1 MFQPLEYS
9 LSKRKKIVLGVLGVL
24 VVTLVAGVFFV
35 RSQIR
40 KSFPETTGALIVPG
54 IVQPVE
60 IDRDQYGVPRI
71 EAQNEHDLFFALGYV
86 HAQDRL
92 WQMDMTRRIGQGRL
106 SELFGSVTLDFDR
119 MFRIIGIRRIAEQ
132 IEQHITPASRGRLQ
146 AYADGVN
153 AFITTHKGKYPI
165 EFDLLRYDPEPWT
178 PLHSIIIGRLMAWEL
193 NLSWWVDLTLGALVD
208 RVGYEKASKV
218 FPYYPPDVPPIVPAS
233 EWHKI
238 VKPALAFLQTA
249 QDYAAFRNI
258 GGMLGGSNA
267 WAVAPRKSE
276 TNAVLLANDTHLQ
289 LTNPSK
295 WYEVSLHGAGY
306 NVMGFS
312 IPGVPG
318 IVAGNNEHIAW
329 GLTNVMA
336 DDADFYIVRIDS
348 TDPNRYVYNGESL
361 PLTIREEEIQV
372 RDDTTHYVTI
382 RSTHHGPIVTDIHTM
397 LRKARLPFVA
407 AMRWTG
413 AEVSDQVEAFNKINR
428 ARTWQEFLSG
438 VKEFSGPG
446 QNFVYGDAQ
455 GNIGYWCGVWLPL
468 RARNV
473 YSVLPLPGWDSTA
486 EWRGFVPFDHL
497 PHVFNPSEGFIA
509 TANNKIV
516 DDSYP
521 YRISELWEPP
531 ARFLRLREELSKEGT
546 FSIAEFER
554 LQNDQFSYY
563 ARRFT
568 PHILRACKG
577 KLDPPY
583 GDLVIDYF
591 TNWNFVF
598 SRDDIA
604 TAIFQQFLTH
614 LMKNLYEDE
623 MGSELLHDYL
633 LLVNIPLRVTMRLV
647 EQDTSEWFDNV
658 RTSVVESRDDILLQS
673 MKDAIGAL
681 RTTLG
686 DETKHWQ
693 WGNLHTV
700 TLQHPFGLKKPLD
713 KIFNIGPFP
722 YGGASTALTSGEY
735 SFNDVLQPG
744 PLNVPFGVTVGAS
757 FRRIVDMGKP
767 FEARTILPSGQSGQ
781 PFHPHFD
788 DQTPLW
794 LNGGYKTV
802 RSDKMAAQQSPER
815 LILKPA
821 S

>member
-1 MFQPLEYS
+1 MS
-9 LSKRKKIVLGVLGVL
+9 TRKKVILGILGVLA
-24 VVTLVAGVFFV
+24 VTLIAGLFFV

-40 KSFPETTGALIVPG
+40 KSFPETSGSIAVPG

-60 IDRDQYGVPRI
+60 IVRDDYGVPRI

-92 WQMDMTRRIGQGRL
+92 WQMDITRRIGQGRL
-106 SELFGSVTLDFDR
+106 SELLGLVTLDFDR
-119 MFRIIGIRRIAEQ
+119 MFRIIGIRRIAEAV
-132 IEQHITPASRGRLQ
+132 EHAITPASRSRLQ

-153 AFITTHKGKYPI
+153 AFITSHKGKYPI
-165 EFDLLRYDPEPWT
+165 EFDLLRYEPEPWT

-193 NLSWWVDLTLGALVD
+193 NLSWWTDLTLGALVE
-208 RVGYEKASKV
+208 RVGFEKAREV
-218 FPYYPPDVPPIVPAS
+218 FPSYPPEVPPIVPAS
-233 EWHKI
+233 EWRKV

-249 QDYAAFRNI
+249 QDYCAFRGI
-258 GGMLGGSNA
+258 GGLLGGSNA
-267 WAVAPRKSE
+267 WVVAPQKSE
-276 TNAVLLANDTHLQ
+276 SNAVLLANDTHLQ

-306 NVMGFS
+306 SVMGFS

-318 IVAGNNEHIAW
+318 IVAGNNADIAW
-329 GLTNVMA
+329 GLTNTMA
-336 DDADFYIVRIDS
+336 DDADFYVERIDS
-348 TDPNRYVYNGESL
+348 TDSSRYIYDGQSL
-361 PLTIREEEIQV
+361 PLTIREEEILV
-372 RDDTTHYVTI
+372 RDDTLHYVTI

-397 LRKARLPFVA
+397 LKKARLPFVA
-407 AMRWTG
+407 SMRWTG
-413 AEVSDQVEAFNKINR
+413 AEISDQVEAFNIINR
-428 ARTWQEFLSG
+428 AHTWQEFVAG

-446 QNFVYGDAQ
+446 QNFVYGDVH
-455 GNIGYWCGVWLPL
+455 GNIGYWCGVWLPKRPPAVQSL
-468 RARNV
+468 
-473 YSVLPLPGWDSTA
+473 LPLPGWETST
-486 EWRGFVPFDHL
+486 EWQGFVPFEQL
-497 PHVFNPSEGFIA
+497 PHLYNPPEGFIA

-521 YRISELWEPP
+521 YHISALWEPP
-531 ARFLRLREELSKEGT
+531 ARFLRLREELSKEQK
-546 FSIAEFER
+546 FSPADFER

-563 ARRFT
+563 AKRFT
-568 PHILRACKG
+568 PYILAACKG

-583 GDLVIDYF
+583 GELVMDYF
-591 TNWNFVF
+591 SNWNFVF
-598 SRDDIA
+598 SREDIV

-623 MGSELLHDYL
+623 MGSDLLHDYL

-647 EQDTSEWFDNV
+647 EQDTTSWFDDI
-658 RTSVVESRDDILLQS
+658 RTSAVETRDDILLQS
-673 MKDAIGAL
+673 MKDAINAL

-686 DETKHWQ
+686 DETKNWQ

-735 SFNDVLQPG
+735 SFNDALQPG

-757 FRRIVDMGKP
+757 FRRIVDMSTP
-767 FEARTILPSGQSGQ
+767 FEARSILPSGQSGQ
-781 PFHPHFD
+781 PFHDHFD
-788 DQTPLW
+788 DQTALW

-802 RSDKMAAQQSPER
+802 RADRQATQQHASR
-815 LILKPA
+815 LTLVPPP
-821 S
+821 